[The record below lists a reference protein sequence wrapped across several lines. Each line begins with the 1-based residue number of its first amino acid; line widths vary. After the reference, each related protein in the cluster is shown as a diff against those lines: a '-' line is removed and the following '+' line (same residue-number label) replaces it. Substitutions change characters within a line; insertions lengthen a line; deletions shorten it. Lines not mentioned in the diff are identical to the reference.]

1 MKPLVI
7 GIAGKS
13 GSGKTTV
20 AYEICNQIND
30 DDIAIIKF
38 DDYYKSQ
45 DHLSFTEREKT
56 NYDHPNAFD
65 WGLIIE
71 DMNKLINNE
80 EIEKPIYD
88 YVNHTRSSEVEVIKP
103 RKVIVLEGIFTLL
116 EPELR
121 DLLDVK
127 IFVDTDDDECIIR
140 RILRDIND
148 RGRDLESIIKQY
160 LDNVKPMGQ
169 QFIEPTKKYADFII
183 PRGGNNIVAINLV
196 KNHINTFIKERL

>member
-20 AYEICNQIND
+20 AYEISNSID
-30 DDIAIIKF
+30 PKDLAIIKF
-38 DDYYKSQ
+38 DDYYKNQ
-45 DHLSFTEREKT
+45 DELSMNERAKT
-56 NYDHPNAFD
+56 NYDHPQAFD
-65 WGLIIE
+65 WDLLISHLHQ
-71 DMNKLINNE
+71 LINHQS
-80 EIEKPIYD
+80 IDKPVYD
-88 YVNHTRSSEVEVIKP
+88 YINHTRSHKTEVVNP
-103 RKVIVLEGIFTLL
+103 AKVIILEGIFSLL

-121 DLLDVK
+121 NLLDVK

-140 RILRDIND
+140 RIVRDTKE
-148 RGRDLESIIKQY
+148 RGRSLDSIIKQY

-183 PRGGNNIVAINLV
+183 PRGGGNKIAIDLV
-196 KNHINTFIKERL
+196 TSHVLSYIKE